1 MGSHTPSS
9 PATYLSK
16 LCAAWSKLS
25 SLGLVKGLLRI
36 APGLP
41 AAALAGLV
49 VMFLAWSCEHRAR
62 QREAGEAQ
70 RVKQQAAAEI
80 SRLQKQAAS
89 AVRDAQQT
97 TQTARELEAQRQQL
111 ARESEGLLQSLES
124 LHKQELAR
132 TNEVATLT
140 TQDVVNRVASR
151 LQEQGLGIREQG
163 LGNRQQG
170 SGNREQG
177 SGNREQGLGNGEK
190 GLGNREQGL
199 GNGEKGLG
207 NGEKGTGQQLVNSLT
222 SPAPADESAIAG
234 HPLTQGEDG
243 KSLPGGAG
251 QGSQAALVL
260 TDQGV
265 RKVETAFVALDSCRQ
280 QSQLMSQQVSNCQQ
294 QAKLDSSLEAQQ
306 AATIAKLNAAL
317 ADKDQILARS
327 EAAHRAELKA
337 ARGSWRSR
345 ICHAVEI
352 FAGGFIAGVLVR

>member
-190 GLGNREQGL
+190 GLGN
-199 GNGEKGLG
+199 
-207 NGEKGTGQQLVNSLT
+207 GEKGTGQQLVNSLT